1 MTADSE
7 LPVARKSDASNFP
20 AFGPPPILKGED
32 AELYDLLL
40 AQVSSG
46 VKPSDIIEEMWVRD
60 IVFLSWEISRW
71 RRVKASLLEE
81 AATYGL
87 RVTLAPIVGLDKNS
101 EWMDWLIET
110 WVKQKPSAI
119 KRVNK
124 LLKSAGLTFDSVI
137 ARALT
142 HKFDGIERIDHWI
155 TIAEG
160 RRNAIL
166 REIDRRRSVFAQ
178 RLRDRMQEVEDA
190 EFEVVD
196 SNGIVSKTAKTEH
209 DQRTQN

>member
-1 MTADSE
+1 MNA
-7 LPVARKSDASNFP
+7 
-20 AFGPPPILKGED
+20 
-32 AELYDLLL
+32 
-40 AQVSSG
+40 
-46 VKPSDIIEEMWVRD
+46 
-60 IVFLSWEISRW
+60 
-71 RRVKASLLEE
+71 
-81 AATYGL
+81 
-87 RVTLAPIVGLDKNS
+87 
-101 EWMDWLIET
+101 LIET

-124 LLKSAGLTFDSVI
+124 FLKSAGLTFDNVI
-137 ARALT
+137 ARVPT

-178 RLRDRMQEVEDA
+178 TLRSTMQEVEEA
-190 EFEVVD
+190 EFEIVESKD
-196 SNGIVSKTAKTEH
+196 IVSKTAKPEH